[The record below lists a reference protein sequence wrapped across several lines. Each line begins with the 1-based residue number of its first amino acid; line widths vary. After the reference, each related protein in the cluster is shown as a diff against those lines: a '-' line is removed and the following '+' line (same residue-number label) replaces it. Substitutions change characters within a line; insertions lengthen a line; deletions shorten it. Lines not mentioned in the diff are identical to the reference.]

1 MSGCPY
7 TPAGHTTMGVG
18 PIGEGPARFD
28 RMRADGH
35 RIVRIEEPERAYWAV
50 LEYELAR
57 ECLQNPTVFS
67 SAAVTPLN
75 PDPPFKMIP
84 IQLDPPD
91 HTPWRRLL
99 ARYFSPT
106 RMAAL
111 RPALEAQYQ
120 ELIADFLAQGGK
132 GDFLQD
138 LALKFP
144 TSVFLDLMGLP
155 KEELPQFLEW
165 EEAMLSPDENGVFDA
180 DRQMGATMAIFGY
193 FAQLLAARRAATET
207 RDDLLGEMLTWEI
220 NGSPATDEDLLNA
233 CLLLFLA
240 GLDTVAMSLSF
251 MMHHLAT
258 HPADQQHVRE
268 VARSGAE
275 LDDVVEELLR
285 FYAVPEIARIVTEE
299 TEIAGQVV
307 PAGDMV
313 LFPLAS
319 VNRDAG
325 FLPDGDEVDL
335 DRPEVAPHLAFGGGP
350 HRCVGSHLARIEM
363 EVALAEWHKVVPAY
377 GLSAGTDQ
385 RAYWGAVHGM
395 ATLPLEVQG
404 VS

>member
-7 TPAGHTTMGVG
+7 SPAGHTTMGVG

-50 LEYELAR
+50 LEYELTR
-57 ECLQNPTVFS
+57 ECLQNPTIFS

-91 HTPWRRLL
+91 HTPWRKLL

-106 RMAAL
+106 KMGEL
-111 RPALEAQYQ
+111 RPGLEKQYQ
-120 ELIADFLAQGGK
+120 ELVAEFLEKGGT

-144 TSVFLDLMGLP
+144 TSVFLELMGLP
-155 KEELPQFLEW
+155 VSELPQFLEW
-165 EEAMLSPDENGVFDA
+165 EQAMLSPDETGVFDA
-180 DRQMGATMAIFGY
+180 DRQMGATMEVFGY
-193 FAQLLAARRAATET
+193 FAELLGTRRASAEQ
-207 RDDLLGEMLTWEI
+207 RDDLLGQMLTWEI
-220 NGSPATDEDLLNA
+220 DGKPVPDEDLLNV
-233 CLLLFLA
+233 CILLFLA

-258 HPADQQHVRE
+258 HPADQQKVRE
-268 VARSGAE
+268 LAQSGEAVDE
-275 LDDVVEELLR
+275 VVEELLR
-285 FYAVPEIARIVTEE
+285 FYAVPEIARLVTEDI
-299 TEIAGQVV
+299 EIAGQLV

-313 LFPLAS
+313 LFPLGS
-319 VNRDAG
+319 VNRDLD
-325 FLPDGDEVDL
+325 FLSDGDEVDL
-335 DRPEVAPHLAFGGGP
+335 DRSDVAAHLAFGGGP

-363 EVALAEWHKVVPAY
+363 EVALSEWHKLVPAY
-377 GLSAGTDQ
+377 GLPAGTEQ

-395 ATLPLEVQG
+395 ATLPLEVTPA
-404 VS
+404 

>member
-7 TPAGHTTMGVG
+7 IPDGHTTMGVG

-50 LEYELAR
+50 LEYDLAR

-67 SAAVTPLN
+67 SASVTPLN
-75 PDPPFKMIP
+75 PDPPYKMIP

-91 HTPWRRLL
+91 HTPWRKLL

-106 RMAAL
+106 KMAEL
-111 RPALEAQYQ
+111 RPALEKQYQ
-120 ELIADFLAQGGK
+120 ELVADFLDQDGK

-144 TSVFLDLMGLP
+144 TSVFLNLMGLP
-155 KEELPQFLEW
+155 VSELPKFLEW
-165 EEAMLSPDENGVFDA
+165 EESMLAPGEDGAFDA
-180 DRQMGATMAIFGY
+180 ERQMGATMAIFGY
-193 FAQLLAARRAATET
+193 FAEVLATRRAGSEQH
-207 RDDLLGEMLTWEI
+207 DDLLGQMLTWEI
-220 NGSPATDEDLLNA
+220 DGVPAADEDLLNA

-258 HPADQQHVRE
+258 HPTDQQRVRE

-275 LDDVVEELLR
+275 LDDIVEELLR
-285 FYAVPEIARIVTEE
+285 FYAVPEIARIVTQDV
-299 TEIAGQVV
+299 EIAGQLV

-319 VNRDAG
+319 VNRDPG
-325 FLPDGDEVDL
+325 FLTDGDHVDL
-335 DRPEVAPHLAFGGGP
+335 DRSEVAPHLAFGGGP

-363 EVALAEWHKVVPAY
+363 EVALAEWHKAVPAY
-377 GLSAGTDQ
+377 GLPAGTDQ

-395 ATLPLEVQG
+395 ARLPLEV
-404 VS
+404 VSAP